1 MPKFHAHTASNAPS
15 APIMLHLAWLSVK
28 AIGPG
33 QFAKSWR
40 NSNEI
45 PDRAEAEGAVKV
57 VEELFSRFP
66 ANPV

>member
-1 MPKFHAHTASNAPS
+1 VMV
-15 APIMLHLAWLSVK
+15 I

>member
-1 MPKFHAHTASNAPS
+1 MV
-15 APIMLHLAWLSVK
+15 I

-45 PDRAEAEGAVKV
+45 PNPAEAEGAVRV
-57 VEELFSRFP
+57 VEELFSRFR
-66 ANPV
+66 A